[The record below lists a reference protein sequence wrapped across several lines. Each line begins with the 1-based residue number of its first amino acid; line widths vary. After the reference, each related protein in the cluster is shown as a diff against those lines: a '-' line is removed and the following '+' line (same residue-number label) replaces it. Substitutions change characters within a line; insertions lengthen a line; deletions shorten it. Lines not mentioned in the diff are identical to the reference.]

1 MSVYKDAYNEFWG
14 RYSRV
19 ERDRIRREL
28 KRKGIKPLTP
38 IELGHLK
45 SLLREHGIDDW
56 VSEVDPYIS
65 YEENVEQIEERFGS
79 LPSEEEFSLRSFA
92 RSVGEGFCDYVH
104 ELVEELMREEPDALK
119 YIAELGY
126 KDVDSFLKDVVKEGI
141 LPEYEINEIK
151 EAYGKK
157 KEAEKTIVEG
167 FTVANFPS
175 RDEVVRS
182 ASFISHIPERYY
194 EAELHDYEAFI
205 KEIIDTLKGL
215 PKEKVHEFL
224 NWASKGYIDKY
235 EEMLHFRGRVA
246 SPLVVGPS
254 KFPSQEKKLE
264 SLRKR
269 ENELK
274 NFKEKVLKRA
284 KKLAESRGLS
294 ELEAT
299 KIELDELKHTL
310 EVMKEANKIVRS
322 KKLSKEEKEKKLR
335 EIGAF
340 EIEGYSFYWPEPD
353 FMGRIGFPSFE
364 LESVRR
370 AINTREERLK
380 RLEKKE
386 EHKGEVNVIEETKDY
401 KIVEDYTKD
410 RVLIYFTTI
419 PPNEVREALKSKGWR
434 WSPHWKAWSRKLTKV
449 AIEDAKEILAK
460 FYKEGEKKLEE
471 EKGAEYIKVPAEKY
485 GKAEKEREK
494 KEPWEMTREEFKKQS
509 YSEIFNIY
517 ERINPFRPNDILR
530 RYVDELN
537 KYLKRD
543 FKEKLPQS
551 WMQLHTLLERVY
563 SDIEAKQPN
572 KIPYDL
578 KKEVANSYGFRVEPG
593 HRLIGFDLVILPDIH
608 RQIVEEALKEGKPVP
623 DEVLKDY
630 PGLAEKYGRAGK
642 ERERP
647 VKDEKKIK
655 IGAGWETIVGYNVD
669 FIKSLFPDWKWDKK
683 KGTLTAPNEKIVIH
697 ALFSEIAPE
706 LEPHKTEILRIFH
719 NLRSIFEKLG
729 YELVVER
736 PEEGK
741 RVFFERARKDLKR
754 LYDILGLEEVPGE
767 EEPMKEN
774 KEFIKEKLRAVFTS
788 YLKGAGVSEKT
799 IEEELKEKVEE
810 DIESLAEAVASGRQ
824 PQSYAIEL
832 ITDLARHTEML
843 LEEEE
848 EVEEEEEE
856 EEEEERL
863 PVVRPAPFMPE
874 RKPVERKK
882 KRIRKV
888 EEVTPEIA
896 EPSAIAEKI
905 LREYPDELLTFGVR
919 WVCENRRRELGF
931 VDGANLGQVAWWLT
945 KELRK
950 KGDKIMARA
959 KRGVV
964 YAAGMLLANQ
974 PDIIVTET
982 VRRAMNRE
990 WDKIRTFVSVNY
1002 PDVLVK
1008 LGGRDL
1014 QLIIL
1019 GYVYKLLG
1027 APYAGMPEDIRK
1039 ALRTFEQV
1047 YGD

>member
-1 MSVYKDAYNEFWG
+1 M
-14 RYSRV
+14 
-19 ERDRIRREL
+19 
-28 KRKGIKPLTP
+28 
-38 IELGHLK
+38 
-45 SLLREHGIDDW
+45 
-56 VSEVDPYIS
+56 
-65 YEENVEQIEERFGS
+65 
-79 LPSEEEFSLRSFA
+79 
-92 RSVGEGFCDYVH
+92 
-104 ELVEELMREEPDALK
+104 
-119 YIAELGY
+119 
-126 KDVDSFLKDVVKEGI
+126 
-141 LPEYEINEIK
+141 
-151 EAYGKK
+151 
-157 KEAEKTIVEG
+157 
-167 FTVANFPS
+167 
-175 RDEVVRS
+175 
-182 ASFISHIPERYY
+182 
-194 EAELHDYEAFI
+194 HDYEAFI

-380 RLEKKE
+380 RLEEKE

-434 WSPHWKAWSRKLTKV
+434 WSPHWKAWSRKLTKA

-608 RQIVEEALKEGKPVP
+608 RQIVEQALKEGKPVP

-630 PGLAEKYGRAGK
+630 PDLAEKYGRVGK
-642 ERERP
+642 ERERRP
-647 VKDEKKIK
+647 EKEKIKKKIVLEGEKRLLFEKIKKELDYEDISLSESAEEIVKEAVNVYYDTGKPELVRELLKQVIPDGAEIANIVISVIDKEKKKPPTVEEKPEKYHIESWYLLYAPHLPEKYQWEYQIRGQWNFKRFKTFEDAREFIKKGEAKLYIHFLRGEGIATWEPVDIPKFVLKVGERFEIPPEVYELVQPVFSSETKKWRWRVDIWNKKTNKSYSKDIFEEELLKLKEKTEKEKPPEEEKYQK

-706 LEPHKTEILRIFH
+706 LEPHKTEILHIFH

-741 RVFFERARKDLKR
+741 RVFCERARKDINR
-754 LYDILGLEEVPGE
+754 LYDILGLEEA
-767 EEPMKEN
+767 MKE
-774 KEFIKEKLRAVFTS
+774 KKDIVEEKLKAVFIS
-788 YLKGAGVSEKT
+788 YLKGAGVHPVT
-799 IEEELKEKVEE
+799 IEEELKKKVKE
-810 DIESLAEAVASGRQ
+810 DIESLAE
-824 PQSYAIEL
+824 
-832 ITDLARHTEML
+832 
-843 LEEEE
+843 
-848 EVEEEEEE
+848 
-856 EEEEERL
+856 
-863 PVVRPAPFMPE
+863 
-874 RKPVERKK
+874 
-882 KRIRKV
+882 
-888 EEVTPEIA
+888 
-896 EPSAIAEKI
+896 
-905 LREYPDELLTFGVR
+905 
-919 WVCENRRRELGF
+919 
-931 VDGANLGQVAWWLT
+931 
-945 KELRK
+945 
-950 KGDKIMARA
+950 
-959 KRGVV
+959 
-964 YAAGMLLANQ
+964 
-974 PDIIVTET
+974 
-982 VRRAMNRE
+982 
-990 WDKIRTFVSVNY
+990 
-1002 PDVLVK
+1002 
-1008 LGGRDL
+1008 
-1014 QLIIL
+1014 
-1019 GYVYKLLG
+1019 
-1027 APYAGMPEDIRK
+1027 
-1039 ALRTFEQV
+1039 
-1047 YGD
+1047 